1 MSFLVG
7 AANRL
12 YMTAARPAR
21 DRLARAMADPGVAQR
36 RILQRIVRANQDTS
50 FGRAHDFAGIRTT
63 ADFRNR
69 VPVSDAS
76 AFADYIRRITC
87 GEPGVLTSEPVRFVE
102 PSGGSS
108 GPSKYLPYT
117 PALLREFSAA
127 TLPWVHDLLENRP
140 ALRGGRAYWAITP
153 PARRAARTSGGI
165 PIGLEH
171 DSDYFPAFAGLLLDR
186 VLGTPRALARAP
198 GIDACRY
205 LTLRA
210 LVALPDLSF
219 VSVWSPS
226 FLTLLADTLDDEFER
241 LLHDI
246 ERGTLSVELD
256 SSTRQALERALP
268 PRPRLAAELR
278 RRFGRRP
285 PRDLGSLWP
294 RLALIS
300 CWADGH
306 AARSVDAVRS
316 RFPRVEIQPKG
327 LLATEGVI
335 SLPLFAAGGAV
346 AAVASHFLEFAPAD
360 SPSEALTVDQLD
372 AGATYEVIMTTGGG
386 LYRYRLRDL
395 VRVEGRHLATP
406 ILSFLGRTDG
416 SSDLAGEKL
425 TPSFVES
432 ALSGALG
439 DCDARVPFAILAP
452 ARNGLDGYLLF
463 IETTSPEHAD
473 RISAAVER
481 RLRHGYHY
489 ALCRDLG
496 QLAPV
501 RAVTVKD
508 GARVYERACVEHG
521 QRAGAVK
528 PAALETRID
537 WSEVF
542 MTRHAQVA

>member
-1 MSFLVG
+1 MNLLVS

-12 YMTAARPAR
+12 FMAAARPAR
-21 DRLARAMADPGVAQR
+21 IRLERSLRDPGAAQR
-36 RILQRIVRANQDTS
+36 RILQRIVRANAATA
-50 FGRAHDFAGIRTT
+50 FGREHDFAGIRTT
-63 ADFRNR
+63 ADFRTR
-69 VPVSDAS
+69 VPLRDAD
-76 AFADYIRRITC
+76 AFAGYIRRITC
-87 GEPGVLTSEPVRFVE
+87 GEAGVLTSERVRFVE

-117 PALLREFSAA
+117 AALLREFSAA
-127 TLPWVHDLLENRP
+127 TLPWVYDLLEHRP
-140 ALRGGRAYWAITP
+140 ALRGGRTYWAITP
-153 PARRAARTSGGI
+153 PARDAARTSGGV
-165 PIGLEH
+165 PVGLEH

-210 LVALPDLSF
+210 LVALPDLGF

-226 FLTLLADTLDDEFER
+226 FLTLLAEALDGDFER

-268 PRPRLAAELR
+268 PRPRLATELR

-285 PRDLGSLWP
+285 PGDLGLLWP

-306 AARSVDAVRS
+306 AARSISAVRT

-335 SLPLFAAGGAV
+335 SIPLFAAGGAV
-346 AAVASHFLEFAPAD
+346 AAVTSHFLEFAPAD
-360 SPSEALTVDQLD
+360 SPNEALTLDQLD
-372 AGATYEVIMTTGGG
+372 TGATYEVIMTTSGG
-386 LYRYRLRDL
+386 LYRYRLLDL
-395 VRVEGRHLATP
+395 VRVEGHHLATP
-406 ILSFLGRTDG
+406 ILSFRGRADG
-416 SSDLAGEKL
+416 ASDLAGEKL
-425 TPSFVES
+425 TPAFVES
-432 ALSGALG
+432 ALAAALG
-439 DCDARVPFAILAP
+439 DCHAGVSFAVLAP
-452 ARNGLDGYLLF
+452 ARHGPAGYLLF
-463 IETTSPEHAD
+463 IETSPEHAE
-473 RISAAVER
+473 RISAALER
-481 RLRHGYHY
+481 RLCGGYHY
-489 ALCRDLG
+489 ALCRNLG
-496 QLAPV
+496 QLAPI
-501 RAVTVKD
+501 RAVAVKN
-508 GARVYERACVEHG
+508 GASVYERACVERG

-537 WSEVF
+537 WNEEF